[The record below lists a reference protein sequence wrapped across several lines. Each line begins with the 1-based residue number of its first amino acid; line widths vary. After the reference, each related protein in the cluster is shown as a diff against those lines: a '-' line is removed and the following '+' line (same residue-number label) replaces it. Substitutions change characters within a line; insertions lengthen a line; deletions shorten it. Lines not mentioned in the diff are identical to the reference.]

1 MKGANPSNFKGAN
14 NPVEQ
19 VSWNDCQSLCQSS
32 GLRLASE
39 SEWEYAC
46 RAGTTGPYAGDLAS
60 MAWFGDNRGNS
71 THPVKQRKPNAWG
84 LYDMHGNVWEWC
96 EDGYA
101 QSASST
107 QQASTGNVG
116 ARVLRGGG
124 WSSNAST
131 CRSAYRYSH
140 APGLTL
146 DGLGFR
152 VARTSE

>member
-1 MKGANPSNFKGAN
+1 
-14 NPVEQ
+14 
-19 VSWNDCQSLCQSS
+19 
-32 GLRLASE
+32 
-39 SEWEYAC
+39 
-46 RAGTTGPYAGDLAS
+46 
-60 MAWFGDNRGNS
+60 MAWFGDNSGRSALDADALWKRDSSRYVQQLIDNGCQ

-107 QQASTGNVG
+107 QQASAGNDG

-124 WSSNAST
+124 WNGGASD
-131 CRSAYRYSH
+131 CRSAYRTYY
-140 APGLTL
+140 APGYSN
-146 DGLGFR
+146 DFLGFR